1 MSDINENSSLS
12 SESFLQGNSTEYL
25 ENLQANFSKNTQDL
39 DPQWQKF
46 FNTIGDVN
54 LEGQTGPSWTR
65 PDWPLVN
72 YEEFETNIDLE
83 KSYDTLF
90 EMIWFHFFLD

>member
-25 ENLQANFSKNTQDL
+25 ENLQASFSKNTQDL

-46 FNTIGDVN
+46 FSTIGDTN
-54 LEGQTGPSWTR
+54 LEGQTSPSWAR

-72 YEEFETNIDLE
+72 YEEFETNIELE
-83 KSYDTLF
+83 QNQPTTSSLYWL
-90 EMIWFHFFLD
+90 